1 MSIVIKKKKKGNPT
15 MNELL
20 LTVIKMIG
28 AASIMLAIV
37 NMSMF
42 FIVDTYVMLRIIKKY
57 TKGSAKAIAKE
68 MSEEDTKLGK
78 SVLVFLCGATI
89 VGLLYSVF
97 ALREYGLL
105 YAFLGLIV
113 YMMFGAIAVTR
124 VKRQAR
130 RKGAI

>member
-1 MSIVIKKKKKGNPT
+1 

-20 LTVIKMIG
+20 LTIIEMIG

-37 NMSMF
+37 NITMF
-42 FIVDTYVMLRIIKKY
+42 FVIDTYVMLRIIKKY
-57 TKGSAKAIAKE
+57 TKGSTKAITKE
-68 MSEEDTKLGK
+68 MSEADSKLGK
-78 SVLVFLCGATI
+78 SVLVFLTGATI
-89 VGLLYSVF
+89 TGLLYSTF
-97 ALREYGLL
+97 ALREYELL

>member
-1 MSIVIKKKKKGNPT
+1 

-20 LTVIKMIG
+20 LTVIKLIG
-28 AASIMLAIV
+28 TASIMLSII
-37 NMSMF
+37 NISMF
-42 FIVDTYVMLRIIKKY
+42 YIVDTYVVLRIIKKY
-57 TKGSAKAIAKE
+57 KTSSTKPVAKE
-68 MSEEDTKLGK
+68 MSEADNKLGQ

-113 YMMFGAIAVTR
+113 YMMGGAVAVTR

>member
-1 MSIVIKKKKKGNPT
+1 

-20 LTVIKMIG
+20 LTAIKMIG
-28 AASIMLAIV
+28 AASIMLAII
-37 NMSMF
+37 NITMF
-42 FIVDTYVMLRIIKKY
+42 FIVDTYVMIRIIKKY
-57 TKGSAKAIAKE
+57 TKGSTKAIAKE
-68 MSEEDTKLGK
+68 MSEEDNKLGQ

-89 VGLLYSVF
+89 VGLLYSTF

-113 YMMFGAIAVTR
+113 YFLFGAIAGTR

>member
-1 MSIVIKKKKKGNPT
+1 

-28 AASIMLAIV
+28 TSSIMLAIV
-37 NMSMF
+37 NMSMI
-42 FIVDTYVMLRIIKKY
+42 FIIDTYVMLRIIKKY
-57 TKGSAKAIAKE
+57 NTGSTKAIAKE
-68 MSEEDTKLGK
+68 MSEADNKLGQ

>member
-1 MSIVIKKKKKGNPT
+1 

-20 LTVIKMIG
+20 LTVIKLIG
-28 AASIMLAIV
+28 TASIMLSII
-37 NMSMF
+37 NISMF
-42 FIVDTYVMLRIIKKY
+42 YIVDTYVVLRIIKKY
-57 TKGSAKAIAKE
+57 KTSSTKAITKE
-68 MSEEDTKLGK
+68 MSEADSKLGK
-78 SVLVFLCGATI
+78 SVLVFLTGATI
-89 VGLLYSVF
+89 VGLLYSTF
-97 ALREYGLL
+97 ALREYELL

>member
-1 MSIVIKKKKKGNPT
+1 

-28 AASIMLAIV
+28 ASSVMLAII
-37 NMSMF
+37 NITMF
-42 FIVDTYVMLRIIKKY
+42 FVIDTYVMIRIIKKY
-57 TKGSAKAIAKE
+57 TKGSTKAIAKE
-68 MSEEDTKLGK
+68 MSEEDTKLGQ

>member
-1 MSIVIKKKKKGNPT
+1 

-28 AASIMLAIV
+28 AASIMLSII
-37 NMSMF
+37 NISMF
-42 FIVDTYVMLRIIKKY
+42 YIVSTYVVLRTIKKY
-57 TKGSAKAIAKE
+57 KTSSTKAIAKE
-68 MSEEDTKLGK
+68 MSEADNKLGQ
-78 SVLVFLCGATI
+78 SVLMFLAGATI
-89 VGLLYSVF
+89 VGLAYSTF
-97 ALREYGLL
+97 ALREYELL

>member
-1 MSIVIKKKKKGNPT
+1 

-28 AASIMLAIV
+28 AASIMLAII
-37 NMSMF
+37 NISMF
-42 FIVDTYVMLRIIKKY
+42 YIVDTYVVLRIIKKY
-57 TKGSAKAIAKE
+57 KTSSTKAIAKE

-78 SVLVFLCGATI
+78 SVLVFLAGATI
-89 VGLLYSVF
+89 VGLAYSTF
-97 ALREYGLL
+97 ALHEYELL
-105 YAFLGLIV
+105 YAFLGLII
-113 YMMFGAIAVTR
+113 YMMCGAIAVTR

>member
-1 MSIVIKKKKKGNPT
+1 

-37 NMSMF
+37 NMSMI
-42 FIVDTYVMLRIIKKY
+42 FIVDTCVMLRIISKY
-57 TKGSAKAIAKE
+57 TKGTTKPIAKE
-68 MSEEDTKLGK
+68 MSEADKKLGQ

-97 ALREYGLL
+97 ALREYELL
-105 YAFLGLIV
+105 YVFLGLIV
-113 YMMFGAIAVTR
+113 YMMVGVIVITR
-124 VKRQAR
+124 IKRQAR
-130 RKGAI
+130 RKGGF

>member
-1 MSIVIKKKKKGNPT
+1 

-20 LTVIKMIG
+20 LTVIKMIV
-28 AASIMLAIV
+28 AASIMLSII
-37 NMSMF
+37 NISMF
-42 FIVDTYVMLRIIKKY
+42 YIVSTYVVLRTIKKY
-57 TKGSAKAIAKE
+57 KTSSTKPVAKE

-78 SVLVFLCGATI
+78 SVLMFLAGATI
-89 VGLLYSVF
+89 VGLAYSTF
-97 ALREYGLL
+97 ALREYELL

>member
-1 MSIVIKKKKKGNPT
+1 

-28 AASIMLAIV
+28 AS
-37 NMSMF
+37 S
-42 FIVDTYVMLRIIKKY
+42 
-57 TKGSAKAIAKE
+57 AKE
-68 MSEEDTKLGK
+68 MSEEDTKLGQ

-97 ALREYGLL
+97 ALREYELL

-113 YMMFGAIAVTR
+113 YFLFGVIVITR
-124 VKRQAR
+124 IKRQAR
-130 RKGAI
+130 RKGVI

>member
-1 MSIVIKKKKKGNPT
+1 

-28 AASIMLAIV
+28 TTSIMLSII
-37 NMSMF
+37 NISMF
-42 FIVDTYVMLRIIKKY
+42 YIVDTYVVLRIIKKY
-57 TKGSAKAIAKE
+57 KTSSTKPVAKE
-68 MSEEDTKLGK
+68 MSEADFKLGK
-78 SVLVFLCGATI
+78 SVLVFLAGATI
-89 VGLLYSVF
+89 VGLAYSTF
-97 ALREYGLL
+97 ALREYELL

>member
-1 MSIVIKKKKKGNPT
+1 

-20 LTVIKMIG
+20 LTVIKMMG

-57 TKGSAKAIAKE
+57 TKGSTKAIAKE
-68 MSEEDTKLGK
+68 MSEADNKLGQ
-78 SVLVFLCGATI
+78 SILVFLCGATI